1 MNGASALRHHWP
13 EYLMEACGLGLFMV
27 SAGIFGTLLEYAGSP
42 LRQSIESDLLR
53 RGLMGLAMGAT
64 AVALIY
70 SPWGKQSGAHYNPA
84 VTLAFLRLGKIGR
97 WDALFYTMAQFLGGL
112 GGVILVEFI
121 LGQRFTASPVSFV
134 STRPGD
140 FGVGTAFIA
149 EVAIAALLMGVVL
162 HVSNTPRL
170 ELHTGLF
177 AGGLVALYITIEA
190 PISGMSLNPARSF
203 ASAAPAAMWEHLWIY
218 FVAPPLGML
227 AAAQIYLRVAG
238 RSRIHCAKLHHQNS
252 RRCIFCAPQV
262 QLGVVRATHKIKSE
276 GIAVVSGVIH

>member
-1 MNGASALRHHWP
+1 MNAPSALRHHWP

-27 SAGIFGTLLEYAGSP
+27 SAGIFGTLLEYPGSP
-42 LRQSIESDLLR
+42 VNQSIESDFFR
-53 RGLMGLAMGAT
+53 RGLMGLAMGVT

-84 VTLAFLRLGKIGR
+84 VTLTFLRLGKIGR
-97 WDALFYTMAQFLGGL
+97 WDALFYTMAQFMGGL
-112 GGVILVEFI
+112 GGVILVQSI
-121 LGQRFTASPVSFV
+121 LGQRFTASPVLSV

-140 FGVGTAFIA
+140 FGAGAAFLA
-149 EVAIAALLMGVVL
+149 EVVITALLMGVIL
-162 HVSNTPRL
+162 CVSNSPRL
-170 ELHTGLF
+170 ERYTGLF

-238 RSRIHCAKLHHQNS
+238 RNRIHCAKLHHQNS

-262 QLGVVRATHKIKSE
+262 QPGAVRATHKVKSE
-276 GIAVVSGVIH
+276 GTAVVSGVIH